1 MGLSEEHH
9 KQLVQY
15 VKEQLDKVP
24 FPFKG
29 FATSKIR
36 ESVASPPAEVSFVLN
51 YTAREILESLRTAV
65 EKDEI

>member
-1 MGLSEEHH
+1 
-9 KQLVQY
+9 VQY

-36 ESVASPPAEVSFVLN
+36 GAVASPPAEVSFVLG
-51 YTAREILESLRTAV
+51 YTAQEILESLKTAV
-65 EKDEI
+65 EKGEI